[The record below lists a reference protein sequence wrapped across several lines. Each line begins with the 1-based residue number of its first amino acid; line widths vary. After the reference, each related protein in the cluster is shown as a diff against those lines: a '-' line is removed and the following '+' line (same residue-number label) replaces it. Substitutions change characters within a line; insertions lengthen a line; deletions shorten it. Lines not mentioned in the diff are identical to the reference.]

1 MSMAERSPTGEQI
14 AEFAGKHGI
23 PKRIAKLILRIN
35 SPSAARCDAAAAAY
49 LKAEAERAAR
59 RAPRSREL
67 NTSLAP
73 D

>member
-1 MSMAERSPTGEQI
+1 MSMVERSPSREQI
-14 AEFAGKHGI
+14 ADFANKHGI

-35 SPSAARCDAAAAAY
+35 SPSAARCDEAAASY
-49 LKAEAERAAR
+49 LKAESDRLAGRAS
-59 RAPRSREL
+59 RSPEF